1 MYKVGLITA
10 SDSSALSGKKDLT
23 GPAVAEF
30 LEKAGY
36 QVVRQVILPD
46 ERKLL
51 AEKLEELADAGK
63 LDLILTLGGTG
74 FNQRDVTPEA
84 TKDVIEKEV
93 PGFSELMRQ
102 KSFEITPNGILSRGT
117 AGIRKKCLIINLP
130 GSPKAALENLSFIIR
145 PLEHGLKMLTQA
157 KNDCA
162 HMDALR

>member
-23 GPAVAEF
+23 GPAVADF

-36 QVVRQVILPD
+36 QVVCQIILPD
-46 ERKLL
+46 EQKLL
-51 AEKLEELADAGK
+51 AAKLAELADTEK
-63 LDLILTLGGTG
+63 LDLVLTLGGTG
-74 FNQRDVTPEA
+74 FNPRDVTPEA
-84 TKDVIEKEV
+84 TKAVVEKEV
-93 PGFSELMRQ
+93 PGFPELMRR

-130 GSPKAALENLSFIIR
+130 GSPKAALENLSFIVQ
-145 PLEHGLKMLTQA
+145 PLEHGLRMLTHA